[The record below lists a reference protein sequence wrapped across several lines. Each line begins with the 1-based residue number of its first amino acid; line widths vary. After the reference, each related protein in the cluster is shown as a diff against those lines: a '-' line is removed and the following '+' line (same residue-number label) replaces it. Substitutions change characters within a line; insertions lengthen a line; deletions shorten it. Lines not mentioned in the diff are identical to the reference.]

1 MAPQGGI
8 VVMKRLLPI
17 AILALLAAPGSL
29 ANSPPVKSTTL
40 VDTTRTVLGQ
50 PLVLP
55 DKNPELKVTVLEIA
69 PGAKLPRHEHP
80 WSRYA
85 YVLAGDLQ
93 VTFDQG
99 LVKQYHTGDFIVE
112 GVKAWH
118 YGENIGSAPVRL
130 LVIDQTEAGQPAT
143 VLAP

>member
-1 MAPQGGI
+1 
-8 VVMKRLLPI
+8 MKRLLPI
-17 AILALLAAPGSL
+17 AVLALLAAPAGL
-29 ANSPPVKSTTL
+29 ADNQPVKSTT
-40 VDTTRTVLGQ
+40 VIDTTKTVLGQ
-50 PLVLP
+50 PLALP
-55 DKNPELKVTVLEIA
+55 EKDPELKVTLLEIA
-69 PGAKLPRHEHP
+69 AGAKLPRHEHP

-93 VTFDQG
+93 VTFDGG
-99 LVKQYHTGDFIVE
+99 LVKQYHAGDFIVE

-118 YGENIGSAPVRL
+118 YGENIGSGPVRL

>member
-1 MAPQGGI
+1 MSRKGI
-8 VVMKRLLPI
+8 LTMKRLLPI
-17 AILALLAAPGSL
+17 ALFALLAAPGGL
-29 ANSPPVKSTTL
+29 ADSPPVKSTTL
-40 VDTTRTVLGQ
+40 LDTTRTVLGQ
-50 PLVLP
+50 PLALP
-55 DKNPELKVTVLEIA
+55 AKDPELKVTVLEIA
-69 PGAKLPRHEHP
+69 PGAKLPRHQHP

-93 VTFDQG
+93 VTFDTG

-118 YGENIGSAPVRL
+118 FGENIGSAPVRL
-130 LVIDQTEAGQPAT
+130 LVIDQTESGQPAT